1 MVYLYGICILENLI
15 VVNVVVSKVKVIYI
29 D

>member
-1 MVYLYGICILENLI
+1 MVYLYGICIVENLI